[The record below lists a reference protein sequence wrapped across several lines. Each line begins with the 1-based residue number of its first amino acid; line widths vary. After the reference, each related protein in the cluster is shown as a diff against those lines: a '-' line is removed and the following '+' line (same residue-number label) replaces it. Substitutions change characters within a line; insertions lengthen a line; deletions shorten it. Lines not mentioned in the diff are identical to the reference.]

1 MVVLPA
7 LNKVIN
13 QAVSK
18 QSLPPEFLPHPKG
31 VPDLRVIIHENFP
44 LP

>member
-7 LNKVIN
+7 LNKVVN

-18 QSLPPEFLPHPKG
+18 RLPPKFLPLPKG
-31 VPDLRVIIHENFP
+31 VPDLRVIIHENFQ